1 MDPSKTALLF
11 IEFQNEFTSEGGK
24 LHPQVKEVMG
34 MTGMLENASRLARDM
49 RRCGVKVF
57 HAPITFAPDGS
68 DNPNKNL
75 GILGGC
81 DNERLFT
88 RQGDFLQLR
97 ILVVEFQN

>member
-1 MDPSKTALLF
+1 
-11 IEFQNEFTSEGGK
+11 
-24 LHPQVKEVMG
+24 
-34 MTGMLENASRLARDM
+34 M
-49 RRCGVKVF
+49 RPCGVKVF

-88 RQGDFLQLR
+88 RGTWNAAICDAMKPKGASTYD
-97 ILVVEFQN
+97 VCT

>member
-1 MDPSKTALLF
+1 
-11 IEFQNEFTSEGGK
+11 
-24 LHPQVKEVMG
+24 

-49 RRCGVKVF
+49 RPCGVKVF

-88 RQGDFLQLR
+88 RQGDSVKNFKPGNITKLKLN
-97 ILVVEFQN
+97 FYN